1 MKSNERVFLD
11 ILTIRKLM
19 NENKLTLTKNKWRII
34 VEEFSR
40 MEFSNFCDTNNGM
53 IEPTCER
60 FEKWKQNGHPVKFGR
75 CDNAGENTK
84 IKKTANSKAWKLN
97 L

>member
-1 MKSNERVFLD
+1 MK
-11 ILTIRKLM
+11 
-19 NENKLTLTKNKWRII
+19 
-34 VEEFSR
+34 
-40 MEFSNFCDTNNGM
+40 FSNFYDTKNGM
-53 IEPTCER
+53 IELTCEQ